1 MSRSLAQSGETTYTA
16 TVTPRVTSVPPITTR
31 HIALDGITRYVDT
44 TADQLAIGDVPPT
57 G

>member
-1 MSRSLAQSGETTYTA
+1 VSRSLAQSGETTYTA

-44 TADQLAIGDVPPT
+44 TADQIAIGDVPPT